1 MLEIT
6 NKSVYVLKESATVRN
21 ILGETFF
28 ILDSESGKQYNL
40 TEMEYEIIDCISKS
54 IAFGEI
60 VDKLAKEYNASS
72 DQIEEDL
79 KEYVISLL
87 DEGLITAR

>member
-6 NKSVYVLKESATVRN
+6 KESIYKIKNSVTVKN

-40 TEMEYEIIDCISKS
+40 SEMEYEIIDCISKGVT
-54 IAFGEI
+54 FGEI
-60 VDKLAKEYNASS
+60 VDNLAKEYNASIE
-72 DQIEEDL
+72 QIEEDL
-79 KEYVISLL
+79 KEYVASLL
-87 DEGLITAR
+87 EEGLIFA

>member
-6 NKSVYVLKESATVRN
+6 KDSIYKTKNSVTVKN

-40 TEMEYEIIDCISKS
+40 SEMEYEIIDCISKGV
-54 IAFGEI
+54 AFGGI
-60 VDKLAKEYNASS
+60 VDILAKEYNASIE
-72 DQIEEDL
+72 QIEEDL
-79 KEYVISLL
+79 KEYVASLL
-87 DEGLITAR
+87 EEGLIFA

>member
-6 NKSVYVLKESATVRN
+6 KESIYKIKNSVTVKN

-40 TEMEYEIIDCISKS
+40 SEMEYKIIDCICKGVT
-54 IAFGEI
+54 FGEI
-60 VDKLAKEYNASS
+60 VDNLAKEYNASIEK
-72 DQIEEDL
+72 IEEDL
-79 KEYVISLL
+79 KEYVASLL
-87 DEGLITAR
+87 EEGLIFA

>member
-6 NKSVYVLKESATVRN
+6 KESIYKIKSSVTVKN

-40 TEMEYEIIDCISKS
+40 SEMEYEIINCISKGV
-54 IAFGEI
+54 AFGEI
-60 VDKLAKEYNASS
+60 VDILAKEYNATIE
-72 DQIEEDL
+72 QIEEDL
-79 KEYVISLL
+79 KEYVTSLFG
-87 DEGLITAR
+87 EGLIFA

>member
-6 NKSVYVLKESATVRN
+6 KMSVYILKESATVRN

-40 TEMEYEIIDCISKS
+40 TEMEYEIIDYISKG

-60 VDKLAKEYNASS
+60 VDKLAKDYNASS
-72 DQIEEDL
+72 NQIEEDL
-79 KEYVISLL
+79 KEYITSLCE
-87 DEGLITAR
+87 EGLITA

>member
-6 NKSVYVLKESATVRN
+6 KESIYKIKNSATVKN

-40 TEMEYEIIDCISKS
+40 SEMEYEIIDCISKGVE
-54 IAFGEI
+54 FGEI
-60 VDKLAKEYNASS
+60 VDNLAKEYNASIE
-72 DQIEEDL
+72 QIEEDL
-79 KEYVISLL
+79 KEYVASLL
-87 DEGLITAR
+87 EEGLIFA

>member
-6 NKSVYVLKESATVRN
+6 KESIYKIKNSVTVKN

-40 TEMEYEIIDCISKS
+40 SEMEYEIIDCISKGVV
-54 IAFGEI
+54 FGEI
-60 VDKLAKEYNASS
+60 VDNLAKEYNASIE
-72 DQIEEDL
+72 QIEEDL
-79 KEYVISLL
+79 KEYVASLL
-87 DEGLITAR
+87 EEGLIFA

>member
-6 NKSVYVLKESATVRN
+6 KESIYKIKNSVTVKN

-40 TEMEYEIIDCISKS
+40 SEMEYEIIDCISKGV
-54 IAFGEI
+54 AFGEI
-60 VDKLAKEYNASS
+60 VDNLAKEYNASIE
-72 DQIEEDL
+72 QIEEDL
-79 KEYVISLL
+79 KEYVASLIE
-87 DEGLITAR
+87 EGLIFA